1 MTDEASSKSSDIFGT
16 SLLRFCRLIRLA
28 RTAVNGSKTL
38 RQFWCLLAH
47 ESAMA
52 SRQDSEGISPEIY
65 ERPPPDGEGMDSW
78 QQGIRLSGAQKE
90 ILGLTTKRKVC
101 GGKKI
106 LFCLGYFKDRNGAI

>member
-1 MTDEASSKSSDIFGT
+1 MALTFSVASVTG
-16 SLLRFCRLIRLA
+16 
-28 RTAVNGSKTL
+28 KTYDV
-38 RQFWCLLAH
+38 
-47 ESAMA
+47 MVK
-52 SRQDSEGISPEIY
+52 
-65 ERPPPDGEGMDSW
+65 GEDSW